1 MAETL
6 VHLER
11 RDRVAVITLDHPE
24 RRNALT
30 APMTEQIVAVFDE
43 IEADDGLGAVVMT
56 GAGKAFC
63 AGADLGDL
71 AMASDSDADRAAAL
85 RGIYRGFLRLAACP
99 LPTVAAVNGAAVG
112 AGLNMA
118 LAADVRIAGASA
130 RYITR
135 FLEIGLH
142 PGGGCT
148 WLLDRLVGPQ
158 TAAAMI
164 LFGET
169 VDGATSAATGLSH
182 RCVPDDALLEEAVA
196 FAAGAAAAPRELAI
210 RVKQTMRATP
220 ALAAHAEAVEFETG
234 PQVWSSKQP
243 YAAELLASL
252 RTKVSGR

>member
-169 VDGATSAATGLSH
+169 FDGATSAATGLSH